1 MTSHILLFF
10 LISFFTHSFQSILAT
25 LFIYL
30 FIFWKN
36 SFLCQ
41 GHCTSCPLWHQGWRM
56 FIFDLQM
63 FRLCYFRIQLQYN
76 IAPLE
81 RSSLTT
87 KSETS
92 SHVFSIMF
100 CFDFLH
106 SIHHQSIFLPLF
118 LLIYGSMHV
127 CVYTYIQLFLRLSQM
142 GWKMHKSRNYTYCL
156 HSYIPG
162 LQNTTKIF
170 VV

>member
-1 MTSHILLFF
+1 MTSHILFFFNFLFH
-10 LISFFTHSFQSILAT
+10 SFFSKHSSH
-25 LFIYL
+25 FIYL

-41 GHCTSCPLWHQGWRM
+41 GHCTSCTLWHQGRRM

-63 FRLCYFRIQLQYN
+63 FRLCHFRIQFQYN
-76 IAPLE
+76 LAPLE
-81 RSSLTT
+81 SSSLTT

-100 CFDFLH
+100 CFDFLY
-106 SIHHQSIFLPLF
+106 SIHHQDIFLPLF
-118 LLIYGSMHV
+118 LLIYGNMYV
-127 CVYTYIQLFLRLSQM
+127 CVYTRIYLFLCLSQM
-142 GWKMHKSRNYTYCL
+142 EWKMHKIRNYTYCL
-156 HSYIPG
+156 HYYIPG